1 MLLKWLSKKQHVQFL
16 ILIFSFNFC
25 KLVSG
30 DQLITDQLGFVQSF
44 EKELFQYHQRTNY
57 FNKKHLRRA
66 FFKIRIPLFGRDFWP
81 SFIKKDTQ
89 KAALFLAGF
98 FLSKPFFVCRE
109 NNEMQKITLPYE
121 IVEKIIDCVD
131 LTLEPILCEW
141 VINDKQKM
149 YNAPLY
155 GSYLWQKQPD
165 DLQSLGFNQFCNGKL
180 IEMIKETEKSKII
193 NRAKPRITFSGQYNY
208 EVFPGLIIFE
218 NEKFDVVKPKY
229 HKKTRFE
236 DLSWQFLPQVFNDS
250 HENKPFYAFY
260 DTDSLVPCFQ
270 NEDGYLVEKRRFDV
284 LYSRFSIL
292 FISPDWRTVCLVF
305 PHQID
310 NFLKCTENEK
320 QSFVRL
326 SYDDANFLSKRIGV
340 SKRIEEPKK
349 LTLWLSI
356 KRLFFPIYA
365 YMSQLISSILLKL
378 TNIVS

>member
-1 MLLKWLSKKQHVQFL
+1 MLLTLLSKKQHAQFL
-16 ILIFSFNFC
+16 ILIFSFNSC
-25 KLVSG
+25 KLICG

-66 FFKIRIPLFGRDFWP
+66 FFKIRIPLFFSSDFWP
-81 SFIKKDTQ
+81 SFIEKDTQ

-98 FLSKPFFVCRE
+98 FLSKPFFVCGQ

-121 IVEKIIDCVD
+121 VIEKIIDYVD
-131 LTLEPILCEW
+131 LTIEPILCEW

-149 YNAPLY
+149 YNTPLY
-155 GSYLWQKQPD
+155 GIYFWQKKPD
-165 DLQSLGFNQFCNGKL
+165 DIKSLGFNQFCNGKL
-180 IEMIKETEKSKII
+180 IEMTKEAEKSKII

-208 EVFPGLIIFE
+208 EVFLGAIIFE
-218 NEKFDVVKPKY
+218 HEKFDVVKGKY
-229 HKKTRFE
+229 REKTRLE
-236 DLSWQFLPQVFNDS
+236 DASWQFLPQVFNYS
-250 HENKPFYAFY
+250 HENKPFYAFH
-260 DTDSLVPCFQ
+260 DTGSLVPCFQ

-326 SYDDANFLSKRIGV
+326 SYDDANFLSKRIG
-340 SKRIEEPKK
+340 EPKK

-365 YMSQLISSILLKL
+365 YIKQCISSILLKL